1 MLKLNDIDV
10 NFYDIGTSYF
20 KNKSICD
27 ICKTIFDVNKL
38 NNEKEK
44 FDICICPECYKKIIE
59 SKYERI
65 CVKCG
70 NKFEYY
76 YMLYILQKIET
87 PSVCEACKK
96 DKE

>member
-1 MLKLNDIDV
+1 MLKLNNVDV
-10 NFYDIGTSYF
+10 NFYDMSAFYQKG
-20 KNKSICD
+20 NRICD
-27 ICKTIFDVNKL
+27 ICKIIFNVNEL
-38 NNEKEK
+38 SNENNK
-44 FDICICPECYKKIIE
+44 FEICICSECYKKIIE
-59 SKYERI
+59 SKYERV

-87 PSVCEACKK
+87 PSVCEACKN